1 MGTPGVNNATSET
14 EPSPA
19 EPLVFRWYDAE
30 IAAITPVTPSVK
42 SVRLRCALA
51 GRQRAGQHVDV
62 RLTAEDGYRASR
74 SYSVASVPDESGTL
88 ELLVEGLPQGEV
100 SGWFFEQAQVGDR
113 LELRGPIGGSFS
125 WDGPDGGPLLLAGGG
140 SGVVPL
146 LAMLR
151 RRAQVAPDIPAALIY
166 SVRTRAEAIALDELE
181 QRDRDEPHFSL
192 FLRTTRE
199 GEGKRIDSALVE
211 AALARIG
218 EPQKVFLCGSN
229 RFVSPAADLIVSAG
243 VPPGI
248 VRTERFGA

>member
-1 MGTPGVNNATSET
+1 MSSGASVT
-14 EPSPA
+14 EPATA
-19 EPLVFRWYDAE
+19 EPIVFSWHEAE
-30 IAAITPVTPSVK
+30 IASVTAVTPHVK

-62 RLTAEDGYRASR
+62 RLTASDGYRASR
-74 SYSVASVPDESGTL
+74 SYSVASVPDDSGTL
-88 ELLVEGLPQGEV
+88 ELLVEGLPDGEV
-100 SGWFFEQAQVGDR
+100 SSWFFDHAAVGDR

-151 RRAQVAPDIPAALIY
+151 RRAEAAPGIPAALIY
-166 SVRTRAEAIALDELE
+166 SVRSRAEAIALEELE
-181 QRDRDEPHFSL
+181 ARDRDEPHFSL

-199 GEGKRIDSALVE
+199 GEGRRIDSALVE

-218 EPQKVFLCGSN
+218 RPTRVFLCGSN
-229 RFVSPAADLIVSAG
+229 RFVSPAADLIMAAG
-243 VPPGI
+243 VPATI
-248 VRTERFGA
+248 IRTERFGA

>member
-1 MGTPGVNNATSET
+1 M
-14 EPSPA
+14 
-19 EPLVFRWYDAE
+19 VFRWHEAE
-30 IAAITPVTPSVK
+30 VASVTVVTPHVK
-42 SVRLRCALA
+42 SVRLRCGIA

-62 RLTAEDGYRASR
+62 RLTAADGYRASR
-74 SYSVASVPDESGTL
+74 SYSVASVPDGSGTL
-88 ELLVEGLPQGEV
+88 ELLVEGLPDGEV
-100 SGWFFEQAQVGDR
+100 SGWFFDCAGVGDR

-151 RRAQVAPDIPAALIY
+151 RRAEVAPNIPAALIY
-166 SVRTRAEAIALDELE
+166 SVRTRAEAIALSELE
-181 QRDRDEPHFSL
+181 ARDRDEPNFSL

-199 GEGKRIDSALVE
+199 GEGRRIDAAVVD

-218 EPQKVFLCGSN
+218 TPKKVFLCGSN
-229 RFVSPAADLIVSAG
+229 RFASPAADLIAAAG